1 MSDTFNDGDPIDAA
15 TLQRLKTEVA
25 KATALAGA
33 KVSAGS
39 NIDIKNLTEKEVA
52 DFVPPRFFG
61 GVTAEK
67 TITTAGGG
75 TEFVINYE
83 DARFQKVPD
92 AIILTPIAEN
102 GKESMYSASI
112 IKGSVS
118 KTGARA
124 QIRAYSASKK
134 VRLYFLAIQN
144 QS

>member
-39 NIDIKNLTEKEVA
+39 NINIKNLTDQEVA

-75 TEFVINYE
+75 TEFVIDYE
-83 DARFQKVPD
+83 GAGFQKVPD

>member
-33 KVSAGS
+33 KASAGS

-83 DARFQKVPD
+83 GAGFQKVPD

-102 GKESMYSASI
+102 NKESMYSASI

-134 VRLYFLAIQN
+134 VSLYFLAIQN

>member
-83 DARFQKVPD
+83 GAGFQKVPD

-102 GKESMYSASI
+102 NKESMYSASI

-134 VRLYFLAIQN
+134 VSLYFLAIQN

>member
-1 MSDTFNDGDPIDAA
+1 MSETFNDGDPIDAA
-15 TLQRLKTEVA
+15 TLQKLKTEVA

-39 NIDIKNLTEKEVA
+39 NIDIKNLTEKDVA

-75 TEFVINYE
+75 TEFVINYA

-112 IKGSVS
+112 IKGTVT
-118 KTGARA
+118 KEGARA

-134 VRLYFLAIQN
+134 VRLYFLAVQN

>member
-1 MSDTFNDGDPIDAA
+1 
-15 TLQRLKTEVA
+15 VA

-33 KVSAGS
+33 KASAGS

-83 DARFQKVPD
+83 GAGFQKVPD

>member
-33 KVSAGS
+33 KASAGS

-83 DARFQKVPD
+83 GAGFQKVPD

-134 VRLYFLAIQN
+134 VSLYFLAIQN